1 MHSLRLVVA
10 DDHPLMRR
18 GICGL
23 LEAEP
28 GWEVVAKASN
38 GREAIDA
45 VSKSKPDVLVIDL
58 AMPELNGLT
67 ATREILRLFPKL
79 GVVLLTMHNTDQSV
93 REVLE
98 SGARGYVLKSDAEQD
113 LVAAVKAVA
122 AGKPFFT
129 ANITEIV
136 LKGYLNRTATSE
148 PAKALSGLT
157 TRERQVVQLL
167 VEGKGN
173 KDVALAMRLSVKT
186 VEAHRS
192 NINRKLAI
200 RTTSDLVRYAVRNG
214 IVSA

>member
-1 MHSLRLVVA
+1 VHSLRLVVA

-18 GICGL
+18 GICDL

-45 VSKSKPDVLVIDL
+45 VSRSKPDVLVIDL

-200 RTTSDLVRYAVRNG
+200 RSTSDLVRYAVRNG

>member
-1 MHSLRLVVA
+1 VHSLRLVVA

>member
-1 MHSLRLVVA
+1 VHSLRLVVA

-18 GICGL
+18 GICDL

-157 TRERQVVQLL
+157 TREREVVQLL

-200 RTTSDLVRYAVRNG
+200 RSTSDLVRYAVRNG

>member
-18 GICGL
+18 GICDL

-98 SGARGYVLKSDAEQD
+98 SGARGYVLKNDAEQD

-157 TRERQVVQLL
+157 TREREVVQLL

-200 RTTSDLVRYAVRNG
+200 RSTSDLVRYAVRNG

>member
-1 MHSLRLVVA
+1 MHNLRLVVA

-18 GICGL
+18 GICDL

-45 VSKSKPDVLVIDL
+45 VSMSKPDVLVIDL

-157 TRERQVVQLL
+157 TREREVVQLL

-200 RTTSDLVRYAVRNG
+200 RSTSDLVRYAVRNG

>member
-1 MHSLRLVVA
+1 VHNLRLVVA

-18 GICGL
+18 GISDL

-45 VSKSKPDVLVIDL
+45 VSKCKPDVLVIDL

-67 ATREILRLFPKL
+67 ATREILRLFPEL

-113 LVAAVKAVA
+113 LIAAVKAVA

-136 LKGYLNRTATSE
+136 LKGYLNRTANSE

-173 KDVALAMRLSVKT
+173 KDVALAMHLSVKT

-200 RTTSDLVRYAVRNG
+200 RSTSDLVRYAVRNG

>member
-1 MHSLRLVVA
+1 VHSLRLVVA

-200 RTTSDLVRYAVRNG
+200 RSTSDLVRYAVRNG

>member
-1 MHSLRLVVA
+1 MHNLRLVVA

-18 GICGL
+18 GICDL

-45 VSKSKPDVLVIDL
+45 VSKTKPDVLVIDL

-67 ATREILRLFPKL
+67 ATREILRLFPEL

-113 LVAAVKAVA
+113 LVAAVRAVA

-136 LKGYLNRTATSE
+136 LKGYLNRSATSE

-173 KDVALAMRLSVKT
+173 KDVALAMHLSVKT

-200 RTTSDLVRYAVRNG
+200 RSTSDLVRYAVRNG

>member
-1 MHSLRLVVA
+1 VHSLRLVVA

-45 VSKSKPDVLVIDL
+45 VSKTKPDVLVIDL

-67 ATREILRLFPKL
+67 ATREILRLFPEL

>member
-1 MHSLRLVVA
+1 
-10 DDHPLMRR
+10 MRR

>member
-1 MHSLRLVVA
+1 VHNLRLVVA

-18 GICGL
+18 GICDL

-45 VSKSKPDVLVIDL
+45 VSKTKPDVLVIDL

-67 ATREILRLFPKL
+67 ATREILRLFPEL

-173 KDVALAMRLSVKT
+173 KDVALAMHLSVKT

-200 RTTSDLVRYAVRNG
+200 RSTSDLVRYAVRNG

>member
-18 GICGL
+18 GICDL

-45 VSKSKPDVLVIDL
+45 VSMSKPDVLVIDL

-157 TRERQVVQLL
+157 TREREVVQLL

-200 RTTSDLVRYAVRNG
+200 RSTSDLVRYAVRNG

>member
-1 MHSLRLVVA
+1 VHNLRLVVA

-18 GICGL
+18 GICDL

-45 VSKSKPDVLVIDL
+45 VSKTKPDVLVIDL

-67 ATREILRLFPKL
+67 ATREILRLFPEL

-113 LVAAVKAVA
+113 LVAAVRAVA

-136 LKGYLNRTATSE
+136 LKGYLNRSATSE

-173 KDVALAMRLSVKT
+173 KDVALAMHLSVKT

-200 RTTSDLVRYAVRNG
+200 RSTSDLVRYAVRNG

>member
-1 MHSLRLVVA
+1 VHSLRLVVA

-18 GICGL
+18 GICDL
-23 LEAEP
+23 LETEP
-28 GWEVVAKASN
+28 GWKVVAKASN
-38 GREAIDA
+38 GREAIEA
-45 VSKSKPDVLVIDL
+45 VTRAKPDVLVIDL

-79 GVVLLTMHNTDQSV
+79 AVVLLTMHNTDQSV

-113 LVAAVKAVA
+113 LIAAVKAVA

-136 LKGYLNRTATSE
+136 LKGYLNRTENTE

-200 RTTSDLVRYAVRNG
+200 RSTSDLVRYAVRNG
-214 IVSA
+214 IVAP